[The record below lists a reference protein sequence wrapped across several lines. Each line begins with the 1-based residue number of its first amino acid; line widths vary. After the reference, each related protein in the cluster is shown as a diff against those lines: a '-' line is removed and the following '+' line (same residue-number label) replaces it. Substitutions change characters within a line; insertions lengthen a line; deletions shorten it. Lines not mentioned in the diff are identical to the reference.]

1 MLFWG
6 ICTEHISLE
15 PPKMTN
21 GILDEAL
28 AILSHTD
35 YAVLLVA
42 QLALTDSVDVSLRLH
57 FLPLKVHSPL

>member
-1 MLFWG
+1 
-6 ICTEHISLE
+6 
-15 PPKMTN
+15 MTN

>member
-6 ICTEHISLE
+6 ICTEHISL
-15 PPKMTN
+15 TN